1 MGKATKKAKMDKTP
15 DKTESKKRK
24 LVEKKKGIKS

>member
-1 MGKATKKAKMDKTP
+1 MKKSAKKDKTP

-24 LVEKKKGIKS
+24 MTEKKKGIKS

>member
-1 MGKATKKAKMDKTP
+1 MKKPTKPTKDKTP

-24 LVEKKKGIKS
+24 LTEKKKGIKS

>member
-1 MGKATKKAKMDKTP
+1 MKKKMMKDKTP

-24 LVEKKKGIKS
+24 MTEKKKGIKS

>member
-1 MGKATKKAKMDKTP
+1 MKKKISKMDKTP

-24 LVEKKKGIKS
+24 LFEKKKGMKS